1 MLSTRL
7 VTMIEDHAEELSR
20 NLIRDVKNNNH
31 TAHFRHASHD
41 ELQELAYGV
50 YRNLGEWLSHKSEEA
65 IDATYSKLAH
75 DRYDEGI
82 PLSEV
87 VYALILTKEHLR
99 EYVRSSSLLDTA
111 VELYQEQELRTLV
124 GRFFD
129 KAIYCTVRGYER
141 EAARRHSRN
150 PHADVV

>member
-1 MLSTRL
+1 M
-7 VTMIEDHAEELSR
+7 
-20 NLIRDVKNNNH
+20 
-31 TAHFRHASHD
+31 HFKHPSHD
-41 ELQELAYGV
+41 ELQQLAHGV
-50 YRNLGEWLSHKSEEA
+50 YRNLGEWLSHNTEGA
-65 IDATYSKLAH
+65 IETTYSKLAS
-75 DRYDEGI
+75 DRYAEGI

-99 EYVRSSSLLDTA
+99 DYVRSSGLLDTA

-141 EAARRHSRN
+141 EAAHRHSKN
-150 PHADVV
+150 PHAKLA

>member
-20 NLIRDVKNNNH
+20 DLIRDVESNKH
-31 TAHFRHASHD
+31 TVHFQRSSHD
-41 ELQELAYGV
+41 ELRELAFGV
-50 YRNLGEWLSHKSEEA
+50 YRNLGDWLSHNKKEEA
-65 IDATYSKLAH
+65 IDATYSKLAG
-75 DRYDEGI
+75 DRFGEGV

-99 EYVRSSSLLDTA
+99 EYVRSSGLLDTA

-129 KAIYCTVRGYER
+129 KAIYYTVRGHER
-141 EAARRHSRN
+141 EAARRHSKSAR
-150 PHADVV
+150 

>member
-1 MLSTRL
+1 MLSARL
-7 VTMIEDHAEELSR
+7 VTMIEDHADELSR
-20 NLIRDVKNNNH
+20 GLIRDVKNNDH
-31 TAHFRHASHD
+31 TAHFKHASHD

-50 YRNLGEWLSHKSEEA
+50 YRNLGDWLSHNREEA
-65 IDATYSKLAH
+65 IETIYGKLAS
-75 DRYDEGI
+75 DRFAEGI

-99 EYVRSSSLLDTA
+99 EYVRSSGLLDTA

-129 KAIYCTVRGYER
+129 QAIYCTVRGYER
-141 EAARRHSRN
+141 EAAHRHSKN
-150 PHADVV
+150 IHPNVA

>member
-20 NLIRDVKNNNH
+20 DLIRDVKSNNH
-31 TAHFRHASHD
+31 TVHFRRSSHN
-41 ELQELAYGV
+41 ELRELAFSV
-50 YRNLGEWLSHKSEEA
+50 YRNLGEWLSHNKEEA
-65 IDATYSKLAH
+65 IDTTYSKLAS
-75 DRYDEGI
+75 DRFADGI

-99 EYVRSSSLLDTA
+99 EYVRSSGLLDTA

-129 KAIYCTVRGYER
+129 KAIYYTVRGHER
-141 EAARRHSRN
+141 EAARRNSKGSHPN
-150 PHADVV
+150 AA